1 MNRRRVLINTGLGAL
16 ALGLVVAGVVALAAP
31 REDPNASL
39 PTALVVRG
47 PLQATVTATGN
58 TVSGRTASLQ
68 FAGTGG
74 TITKVYVRPGVRVS
88 EGDRLAR
95 IDATSARQQLAS
107 AKASLRT
114 AQAALTTTTAGR
126 TSAER
131 AADSAQV
138 ASAEQA
144 VRNAERALAGAR
156 KTLDLVRGQQAQIVA
171 DAEQAV
177 GAAQQAA
184 AATEDALAD
193 LNRQL
198 AATDPADTAAIADL
212 NARIAAAQSTLAS
225 QRAAQSNAE
234 AALTQARRARDSAV
248 LQAQQAVTAQTGA
261 RDTARKALAQQKAA
275 VAVARQGP
283 RAGAVQSA
291 QAQVDA
297 AQVAVDQARQ
307 AVRNTVLRAPFA
319 GTVSTVNAV
328 VGQTTSLSGA
338 TGEPGLVVVV
348 DPRGLSVTA
357 SIAEADATSVQR
369 GQSATVTLPASG
381 TTMTGTVISVDV
393 ASTVSNNVVQYS
405 TSVSLDAP
413 PATVRVG
420 QTASLS
426 IVTGSAESTLYVPTS
441 AIQADGAARY
451 VTRVTT
457 SGQQRVEVTT
467 GMVGTTGT
475 EILSGLSKGD
485 RVLLPEGDTSTGLP
499 FGNAGTGR

>member
-1 MNRRRVLINTGLGAL
+1 MNGRRVLINAGLGAL
-16 ALGLVVAGVVALAAP
+16 ALGLGVAGVVALATP
-31 REDPNASL
+31 RADPNASL

-68 FAGTGG
+68 FSGAGG
-74 TITKVYVRPGVRVS
+74 TVTKVYVNPGDRVE

-95 IDATSARQQLAS
+95 IDATSAHQQLGS
-107 AKASLRT
+107 AKATLRT

-126 TSAER
+126 TSAEQ
-131 AADSAQV
+131 AADSAQL

-144 VRNAERALAGAR
+144 VRNAERSLAGAR
-156 KTLDLVRGQQAQIVA
+156 TTLDLVRQQQAQMVA
-171 DAEQAV
+171 DAEQALS
-177 GAAQQAA
+177 AAQQAVA
-184 AATEDALAD
+184 ANEDTLAE

-198 AATDPADTAAIADL
+198 AATDPSDTATIADL

-234 AALTQARRARDSAV
+234 AGLKQARRTRDSAV
-248 LQAQQAVTAQTGA
+248 LQAEQAVTVQTGA

-283 RAGAVQSA
+283 RAGAVESA

-307 AVRNTVLRAPFA
+307 AVRNTVLRAPFS

-328 VGQTTSLSGA
+328 VGQTTSLAAA
-338 TGEPGLVVVV
+338 TGALVVVV
-348 DPRGLSVTA
+348 DPHGLSVTA
-357 SIAEADATSVQR
+357 AIAEADATSVQK
-369 GQSATVTLPASG
+369 GQPATVTLPASG

-405 TSVSLDAP
+405 TSVSLNSP
-413 PATVRVG
+413 PDTVRVG

-441 AIQADGAARY
+441 AIQADGATRY

-457 SGQQRVEVTT
+457 SGQHRVEVTT
-467 GMVGTTGT
+467 GIVGTTGT
-475 EILSGLSKGD
+475 EILSGLSEGD

-499 FGNAGTGR
+499 FGTGR